1 MITCISTLTT
11 FQAII
16 FHTTTTLEFACSNK
30 FLNKKSF
37 YFSKHELVL
46 AILT

>member
-1 MITCISTLTT
+1 MHLLL
-11 FQAII
+11 FNAII
-16 FHTTTTLEFACSNK
+16 LHTTTTLELACSNK